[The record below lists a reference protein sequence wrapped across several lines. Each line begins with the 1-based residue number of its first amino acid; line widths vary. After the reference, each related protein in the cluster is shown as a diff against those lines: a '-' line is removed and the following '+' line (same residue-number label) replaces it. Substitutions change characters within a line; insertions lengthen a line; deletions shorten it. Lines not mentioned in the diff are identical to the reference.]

1 MKMDLKVL
9 SLFIIGLLTSGL
21 SFASESFD
29 CPSTVRLA
37 PGASVVPND
46 VPAGYESLVPDSILH
61 LNGGGLYDGH
71 PRDRAQLRPDTAG
84 GGVTTWKLTPAVY
97 PQGVWISCG
106 YGNNVAEIVKRAK
119 DPVTACTAVTTKKKE
134 PYGTVAVRI
143 DCK

>member
-1 MKMDLKVL
+1 MDPKVL
-9 SLFIIGLLTSGL
+9 ALLSIGLFNSGL
-21 SFASESFD
+21 SLANESFD

-37 PGASVVPND
+37 PGSSVVPED

-71 PRDRAQLRPDTAG
+71 PRDRAQLKPGTAG
-84 GGVTTWKLTPAVY
+84 GGVTTWTLTPGAY
-97 PQGVWISCG
+97 PLGIWISCG
-106 YGNNVAEIVKRAK
+106 YGNNVAEIVKRVK

-143 DCK
+143 DCRYK